1 MVYKVDTNGAV
12 GIPVSIYSNALVPHR
27 YKLMNY
33 KRNTLETS
41 VRSTIDN

>member
-27 YKLMNY
+27 YKLMDY
-33 KRNTLETS
+33 KRNALES
-41 VRSTIDN
+41 IDN